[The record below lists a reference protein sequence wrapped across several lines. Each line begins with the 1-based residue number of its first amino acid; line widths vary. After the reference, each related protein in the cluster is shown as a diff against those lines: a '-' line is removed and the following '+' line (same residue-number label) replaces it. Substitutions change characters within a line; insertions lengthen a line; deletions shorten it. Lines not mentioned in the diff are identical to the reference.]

1 MYIEELFIII
11 VFVVAIYLYRN
22 YQGEHV
28 GKYVL
33 NQVQTMYDKFAP
45 YSFKVVR
52 EKTKQLGQEYT
63 PRQYAIQVSLFAGFA
78 SVITYL
84 YFYNLIISV
93 IYALIAVAFVPYLTY
108 LRCKKVYSEFLFEQI
123 QVYTSNTIM
132 EFATTQSF
140 VKSLEGVANSGIL
153 EDPVLADVKQ
163 MINMSY
169 DNGTIDEALDYMSKL
184 YPYYIV
190 KNMHQLFLQITKEGA
205 QNSAD
210 SLENMQQDIDMLVES
225 VYRDRIERATF
236 HKSFL
241 QFGIMLYLLVMLVQY
256 LLGRETYLVLLQRWY
271 IQFLMHGVLIVNTY
285 KIIAPTINTS
295 IFYSAPTFS

>member
-1 MYIEELFIII
+1 MYFEELF
-11 VFVVAIYLYRN
+11 FLAGLFLFLYLYWN
-22 YQGEHV
+22 YKGENV
-28 GKYVL
+28 GKYVIDQAQ
-33 NQVQTMYDKFAP
+33 NMYDRFSP

-52 EKTKQLGQEYT
+52 EKTKQLGQDYT
-63 PRQYAIQVSLFAGFA
+63 PRQYALQVTVFA
-78 SVITYL
+78 SFAAVISYL
-84 YFYNLIISV
+84 YFYNLIISI
-93 IYALIAVAFVPYLTY
+93 IYALIAVSFVPYLAY
-108 LRCKKVYSEFLFEQI
+108 LRYKKVYSEFLFEQI

-140 VKSLEGVANSGIL
+140 VKALEGVANSGVL
-153 EDPVLADVKQ
+153 EDPVLSDVRQ

-225 VYRDRIERATF
+225 VYRDRIERASF

-271 IQFLMHGVLIVNTY
+271 IQFLMHFVLIVNTY
-285 KIIAPTINTS
+285 FLLKGEKYYNENVGAE
-295 IFYSAPTFS
+295 

>member
-11 VFVVAIYLYRN
+11 AFVIAIYLYRN
-22 YQGEHV
+22 YKGENV

-63 PRQYAIQVSLFAGFA
+63 PRQYAIQVTLFASFA
-78 SVITYL
+78 AVVTYL
-84 YFYNLIISV
+84 YFYNLIISIV
-93 IYALIAVAFVPYLTY
+93 YALIAVAFVPYISY

-153 EDPVLADVKQ
+153 EDPVLSDVKQ

-169 DNGTIDEALDYMSKL
+169 DNGTIDEALEYMSKL

-210 SLENMQQDIDMLVES
+210 SLENMQLDIDMLVES
-225 VYRDRIERATF
+225 VYRDRIERASF

-271 IQFLMHGVLIVNTY
+271 IQFLMHGVLIVNSY
-285 KIIAPTINTS
+285 FLLKGEKYYYENVGAE
-295 IFYSAPTFS
+295 

>member
-11 VFVVAIYLYRN
+11 IFVLAIYLYRN
-22 YQGEHV
+22 YKGENV

-33 NQVQTMYDKFAP
+33 DQVQGMYDKFAP

-63 PRQYAIQVSLFAGFA
+63 PKQYAIQVALFAGFA
-78 SVITYL
+78 GVITYL
-84 YFYNLIISV
+84 YFYNLIISI
-93 IYALIAVAFVPYLTY
+93 IYALIAIAFVPYIAY

-123 QVYTSNTIM
+123 QVYTSNVIM

-140 VKSLEGVANSGIL
+140 VKALEGVANSGIL
-153 EDPVLADVKQ
+153 EDPVLSDVRQ

-169 DNGTIDEALDYMSKL
+169 DNGTIDEALEYMSKL

-210 SLENMQQDIDMLVES
+210 SLENMQLDIDMLVES
-225 VYRDRIERATF
+225 VYRDRIERASF

-271 IQFLMHGVLIVNTY
+271 IQVLMHGVLIINTY
-285 KIIAPTINTS
+285 FLMKGEKYYYENVGAE
-295 IFYSAPTFS
+295 

>member
-1 MYIEELFIII
+1 MYFTELFIII
-11 VFVVAIYLYRN
+11 VFVVFIYLYRN
-22 YQGEHV
+22 YKGDNV
-28 GKYVL
+28 GKYIL
-33 NQVQTMYDKFAP
+33 TQVQNAYDRFSP

-63 PRQYAIQVSLFAGFA
+63 PRQYAIQVTIFAGFA
-78 SVITYL
+78 SFVTYL
-84 YFYNLIISV
+84 YFYNLIISL

-108 LRCKKVYSEFLFEQI
+108 LRCKKTYSEFLFEQI

-153 EDPVLADVKQ
+153 EDPVLADVRQ
-163 MINMSY
+163 MISMSY

-210 SLENMQQDIDMLVES
+210 SLENMQMDIDMLVES

-256 LLGRETYLVLLQRWY
+256 LVGRETYLNLLDKWFVQVLL
-271 IQFLMHGVLIVNTY
+271 HGVLIVNTY
-285 KIIAPTINTS
+285 FLLKGEKYYYENVGAE
-295 IFYSAPTFS
+295 

>member
-1 MYIEELFIII
+1 MYFTELFIII
-11 VFVVAIYLYRN
+11 IFIVFIYLYRN
-22 YQGEHV
+22 YKGDNV
-28 GKYVL
+28 GKYIVT
-33 NQVQTMYDKFAP
+33 QVQNAYDKFSP

-63 PRQYAIQVSLFAGFA
+63 IRQYTIQITIFAGFA
-78 SVITYL
+78 SVVTYL
-84 YFYNLIISV
+84 YFYNLIISL

-108 LRCKKVYSEFLFEQI
+108 LRCKKTYSEFLFEQI

-153 EDPVLADVKQ
+153 EDPVLSDVRQ
-163 MINMSY
+163 MISMSY

-210 SLENMQQDIDMLVES
+210 SLENMQMDIDMLVES

-256 LLGRETYLVLLQRWY
+256 LVGRETYLNLLDKWFVQVLL
-271 IQFLMHGVLIVNTY
+271 HGVLIVNTY
-285 KIIAPTINTS
+285 FLLKGEKYYYENVGAE
-295 IFYSAPTFS
+295 

>member
-1 MYIEELFIII
+1 MYFTELFIII
-11 VFVVAIYLYRN
+11 VFVVFIYLYRN
-22 YQGEHV
+22 YKGDNV
-28 GKYVL
+28 GKYIL
-33 NQVQTMYDKFAP
+33 TQVQNTYDKFSP

-63 PRQYAIQVSLFAGFA
+63 PRQYAIQVTIFAGFA
-78 SVITYL
+78 SVVTYL
-84 YFYNLIISV
+84 YFYNLIISL

-108 LRCKKVYSEFLFEQI
+108 LRCKKTYSEFLFEQI

-153 EDPVLADVKQ
+153 EDPVLADVRQ
-163 MINMSY
+163 MISMSY

-210 SLENMQQDIDMLVES
+210 SLENMQMDIDMLVES

-241 QFGIMLYLLVMLVQY
+241 QFGIMLYLMVMLVQY
-256 LLGRETYLVLLQRWY
+256 LVGRETYLNLLNEWFVQVLL
-271 IQFLMHGVLIVNTY
+271 HGVLIVNTY
-285 KIIAPTINTS
+285 FLLKGEKYYYENVGAE
-295 IFYSAPTFS
+295 